1 MADISDVEVALV
13 NEAGAAIYP
22 NGINQPPIGGYP
34 CRITRGDVN
43 AEALNTDL
51 ATGTVNITIRAMD
64 KMARNTTRYF
74 NTWQASATQGT
85 PPFAVQMTGTV
96 ATFSGVGGAGA
107 IAGARVRGQAF
118 VYATV
123 AGDTPASVA
132 AALAA
137 QIAGASASGAVLTLP
152 SDGGTPVVVVY
163 DNAQVITELRRQE
176 QGFAVTVSANTPDAR
191 SIVAAALDTV
201 FAGID
206 FLTLADGSGG
216 RLRYHSTSIDDVPSR
231 ASLWKRTLIYTVEFG
246 TTLTESVPEMVFGTL
261 SLNGPEAGVVTATN

>member
-13 NEAGAAIYP
+13 AAASTAIYP
-22 NGINQPPIGGYP
+22 NGINQQPVGGYQ
-34 CRITRGDVN
+34 CRIIRGDAN

-51 ATGTVNITIRAMD
+51 AAGIVNITIRAVD

-74 NTWQASATQGT
+74 NTWQASATQDA
-85 PPFAVQMTGTV
+85 PPLAVHLAGTV

-118 VYATV
+118 VTV
-123 AGDTPASVA
+123 TGAGDTPTSVA

-137 QIAGASASGAVLTLP
+137 QIAGATSAGPVLTLP
-152 SDGGTPVVVVY
+152 GGGGTPVVVVY

-176 QGFAVTVSANTPDAR
+176 QGFAITVSAPTPDAR
-191 SIVAAALDTV
+191 STVAATLDAA

-206 FLTLADGSGG
+206 FLGLADGSAG

-231 ASLWKRTLIYTVEFG
+231 AGLWKRILTYTLEFG
-246 TTLTESVPEMVFGTL
+246 TTQTESVPEMVFGDLT
-261 SLNGPEAGVVTATN
+261 LNGSEAGIATAAR